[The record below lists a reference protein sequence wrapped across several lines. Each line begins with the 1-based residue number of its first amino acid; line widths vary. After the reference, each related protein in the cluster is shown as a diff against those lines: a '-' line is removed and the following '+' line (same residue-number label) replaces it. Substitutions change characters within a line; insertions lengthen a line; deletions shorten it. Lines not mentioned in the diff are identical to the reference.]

1 MLLVVCTGNL
11 FIVFTVYSLSMEK
24 GSERDGLFHFD
35 LREFLPFLVSVRKRS
50 FRKAR
55 LTLICDSEN
64 SMGSSILISGVIE
77 VDGRNKSNYSKPRIL
92 F

>member
-1 MLLVVCTGNL
+1 M

-24 GSERDGLFHFD
+24 GSERDDLFHFD

-64 SMGSSILISGVIE
+64 SMGSSIFISGVIE